1 MTTAH
6 LIDALRVFGFDAK
19 HAQVYLACVE
29 LGSTTVLELAR
40 RTRLP
45 RTTLYPILESLRRE
59 GYVRLG
65 KRRRGSVYAAEPPAS
80 LAARLQSRT
89 HAFTEVLPELEALR
103 SSVRPGAGVTLYEGS
118 DGFRQLW
125 ERIFRSGVSSYEIC
139 TSGVGLTEFVR
150 EAYLVERII
159 AERIRRGI
167 RSRQLIV
174 DSPTARRIVAKDAEE
189 LRESRLLPSGTTF
202 PATTITFGEEVGFI
216 TTRRENTMILIAS
229 GEIAVT
235 LRATFE
241 LLWSG
246 AAPAARRASAQ

>member
-1 MTTAH
+1 MITAH
-6 LIDALRVFGFDAK
+6 LVDALRVFGFDAK
-19 HAQVYLACVE
+19 HAQVYLACLE

-45 RTTLYPILESLRRE
+45 RTTLYPMLESLRRE

-65 KRRRGSVYAAEPPAS
+65 KRHRGSVYTAESPAA
-80 LAARLQSRT
+80 LAARLQTRSQ
-89 HAFTEVLPELEALR
+89 AFTEILPELEAIR
-103 SSVRPGAGVTLYEGS
+103 ASVRPGAGVTLYEGS

-125 ERIFRSGVSSYEIC
+125 ERIFRSGVSAYEIC

-174 DSPTARRIVAKDAEE
+174 DSPAARRIVAKDADE
-189 LRESRLLPSGTTF
+189 LRESRFLPQGITL

-235 LRATFE
+235 FRTTFD
-241 LLWSG
+241 LLWH
-246 AAPAARRASAQ
+246 AAVPIVRPGKP